1 MPDLLVSPVNT
12 PDKAPCLFSEGKQ
25 TFSLLLMMFLAGK
38 RQASRHKDEIRRA
51 VFMWTLRVRDLDLRD
66 ISPQVKVAGCSLG
79 TNF

>member
-1 MPDLLVSPVNT
+1 MLDLLVSPVNT

-51 VFMWTLRVRDLDLRD
+51 VLLTLRVRDLGFAG
-66 ISPQVKVAGCSLG
+66 ISAQVKVAGCSLG
-79 TNF
+79 TSF